1 MTFFQKSSWLFAREK
16 KSKLNQARRD
26 IESVCKKKPVE
37 IFHLQEFVFEDI
49 DDGRS
54 RQLYD
59 KCISDIVR
67 FYETLT
73 PSRKELDFSS
83 PLFAGTY
90 ETTSYRT
97 ETKIEDI
104 EDSHVETKYETRTVQ
119 VPETEVN
126 DDDARLHGAIGG
138 TVVGAGVLTAL
149 AVPPLGLAVAAYGAL
164 HATFGAIFGSKEEI
178 KYVDAQREF
187 SVNFI
192 VKEKI
197 RRTFKR
203 EVKEVWKVL
212 AGGIRIF
219 KDYEYGPWELV
230 SADLME
236 RSVYKD

>member
-1 MTFFQKSSWLFAREK
+1 M
-16 KSKLNQARRD
+16 
-26 IESVCKKKPVE
+26 CKKKPVE